1 MMFGFFTD
9 TVENVLDIAGDL
21 LEGEAPSK
29 RQLAKLVD
37 AGLTVYA
44 ISEAT
49 GIAVD
54 VLEGILEN
62 D

>member
-1 MMFGFFTD
+1 MFGFFTD

>member
-1 MMFGFFTD
+1 MFEFFTD
-9 TVENVLDIAGDL
+9 AVENGLDIVGDL
-21 LEGEAPSK
+21 LECETPSK

-54 VLEGILEN
+54 VLEKIL
-62 D
+62 DD

>member
-1 MMFGFFTD
+1 MFGFFTD
-9 TVENVLDIAGDL
+9 AVENALDIASDL

-49 GIAVD
+49 GITVD
-54 VLEGILEN
+54 VLEKIL
-62 D
+62 DD